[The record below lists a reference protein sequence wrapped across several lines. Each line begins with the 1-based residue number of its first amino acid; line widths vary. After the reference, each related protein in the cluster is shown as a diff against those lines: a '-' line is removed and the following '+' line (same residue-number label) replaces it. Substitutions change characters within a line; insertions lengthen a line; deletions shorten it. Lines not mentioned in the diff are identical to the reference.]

1 MAKYFVDVESTGTNL
16 DEDRVIQIA
25 VIIEDNNTLKYLS
38 DLCYSDKKI
47 SYSAMGVH
55 HITPEMLEDKFWPN
69 ETDSF
74 LELKKANTPNNY
86 FISHSNEL
94 DLAMLKNEGFECRMR
109 VIDTK
114 RCSQHLLKD
123 AEDYKLQTLRY
134 QYKLYKKEPKIL
146 KRLNLDSIKP
156 HDALSDAILHYL
168 LFEFLLERVENIDKL
183 VELTTKPILLNMV
196 NFGKYK
202 DKISFQELFET
213 NPNYLVWVYANM
225 NMWED
230 LEYTVEF
237 WLKKDL
243 RLWKKAQGER
253 KRKSLF

>member
-1 MAKYFVDVESTGTNL
+1 LTKYFVDVESTGTNL
-16 DEDRVIQIA
+16 EKDRVIQLA
-25 VIIEDNNTLKYLS
+25 VLIEDEKGLRYFN
-38 DLCYSDKKI
+38 DLCYSDREI

-55 HITPEMLEDKFWPN
+55 HITPDMLEDKFWAD

-74 LELKKANTPNNY
+74 LALQEGNSKSNY

-94 DLAMLKNEGFECRMR
+94 DLAMLKNEGFECEMKI
-109 VIDTK
+109 IDTQ
-114 RCSQHLLKD
+114 RCALHLLKD

-134 QYKLYKKEPKIL
+134 QYGLYKKEQKIL
-146 KRLNLDSIKP
+146 DRLSLDSIKP

-168 LFEFLLERVENIDKL
+168 LFEFLLERVESIDKL
-183 VELTTKPILLNMV
+183 VELTTEPILLDMV

-202 DKISFQELFET
+202 DKMSFQELFET

-237 WLKKDL
+237 WLKKDS
-243 RLWKKAQGER
+243 RLWKKAQGKR